1 MSRHVSPPESRPLE
15 PKESLSP
22 VSSVHV
28 TSPTALHEVSLRLAA
43 DAAVDLHLHTY
54 ASDGFWDPNVLVDY
68 LAGHGFAVAA
78 VCDHDTQDSVLE
90 AIAAGERRGVRI
102 VPGTEVTV
110 RWGERQWHLLVY
122 GIRPDDDRPEA
133 QPFLT
138 LMSDQDARFKA
149 LAVDARRRV
158 ETSGRPIPS
167 VESEINS
174 RTLMP
179 VHVLRAMIR
188 DKHVPRLKEAAELV
202 VELGGNFT
210 TDTPLAE
217 VVEAAH
223 QAGGVCILAHP
234 GRPDLGPALTGETLD
249 QMLAEA
255 PVDGLEG
262 HYRTYSD
269 ADTARYRTMAEERGL
284 LIGIGSDSHA
294 PGAPV
299 DPRPWRAA
307 WGKALLERL
316 GFVVDDPPEG
326 PVWEPGMDPLA
337 VVPKPEPV
345 DPPAEPPLPENT
357 SGAS

>member
-1 MSRHVSPPESRPLE
+1 MSSPD
-15 PKESLSP
+15 
-22 VSSVHV
+22 HV
-28 TSPTALHEVSLRLAA
+28 TTSATTLCAEPVRLAA

-54 ASDGFWDPNVLVDY
+54 ASDGFWDPTDLVRY
-68 LAGHGFAVAA
+68 LAENGFSVAA
-78 VCDHDTQDSVLE
+78 ICDHDTQDSVLE
-90 AIAAGERRGVRI
+90 AITAGEKQGVHI

-110 RWGERQWHLLVY
+110 RWGGRQWHLLVY
-122 GIRPDDDRPEA
+122 GIRPDDDHPEA

-138 LMSDQDARFKA
+138 LMADQDARFKA

-158 ETSGRPIPS
+158 EASGRPIPS
-167 VESEINS
+167 VEREINS

-202 VELGGNFT
+202 VALGGNFT

-217 VVEAAH
+217 VVDAAH
-223 QAGGVCILAHP
+223 QAGGVCIVAHP
-234 GRPDLGPALTGETLD
+234 GRADLGPALTAETLD

-255 PVDGLEG
+255 PIDGFEG
-262 HYRTYSD
+262 HYRTYTD
-269 ADTARYRTMAEERGL
+269 ADTSRYRAMAEERGL

-316 GFVVDDPPEG
+316 GFVVDDSAEG

-337 VVPKPEPV
+337 AKP
-345 DPPAEPPLPENT
+345 PPPESTPDN
-357 SGAS
+357 S

>member
-1 MSRHVSPPESRPLE
+1 MSFPHQ
-15 PKESLSP
+15 
-22 VSSVHV
+22 V
-28 TSPTALHEVSLRLAA
+28 TSSPAAVHDAPLRLAA
-43 DAAVDLHLHTY
+43 GSAVDLHLHTY
-54 ASDGFWDPNVLVDY
+54 ASDGFWDPTVLVGY
-68 LAGHGFAVAA
+68 LAEHGFSVAA

-90 AIAAGERRGVRI
+90 AIAAGEKRGVHI

-110 RWGERQWHLLVY
+110 RWSDRQWHLLVY
-122 GIRPDDDRPEA
+122 GIRPDDDRLQA
-133 QPFLT
+133 QPFLS
-138 LMSDQDARFKA
+138 LMADQDARFKA

-158 ETSGRPIPS
+158 EASGRPIPS
-167 VESEINS
+167 VGKEINS

-179 VHVLRAMIR
+179 VHVLRAMIT

-217 VVEAAH
+217 VVDAAH
-223 QAGGVCILAHP
+223 EAGGVCIIAHP
-234 GRPDLGPALTGETLD
+234 GRADLGPALTGEMLD

-255 PVDGLEG
+255 PVDGIEG
-262 HYRTYSD
+262 HYRTYTD

-299 DPRPWRAA
+299 DPRPWRAM

-316 GFVVDDPPEG
+316 AFAVDDPAEG
-326 PVWEPGMDPLA
+326 PVWEPGMDSLA
-337 VVPKPEPV
+337 IVPTPEES
-345 DPPAEPPLPENT
+345 DPTPESRDQT
-357 SGAS
+357 EG

>member
-1 MSRHVSPPESRPLE
+1 MSLPHQ
-15 PKESLSP
+15 
-22 VSSVHV
+22 V
-28 TSPTALHEVSLRLAA
+28 TSFTAVLHDAPVRLAA

-54 ASDGFWDPNVLVDY
+54 ASDGFWDPTALVSY
-68 LAGHGFAVAA
+68 LAEHGFAVAA

-90 AIAAGERRGVRI
+90 VIAVGETRGVRI

-122 GIRPDDDRPEA
+122 GIRPDDARPEA
-133 QPFLT
+133 RPFLT
-138 LMSDQDARFKA
+138 LMADQDARFKA

-158 ETSGRPIPS
+158 EASGRPIPS
-167 VESEINS
+167 VEKEINS
-174 RTLMP
+174 LTLMP
-179 VHVLRAMIR
+179 VHILRSMIT

-217 VVEAAH
+217 VVDAAH
-223 QAGGVCILAHP
+223 QAGGICILAHP
-234 GRPDLGPALTGETLD
+234 GRADLGPALTGETLD
-249 QMLAEA
+249 QMLAKA
-255 PVDGLEG
+255 PIDGLEG

-269 ADTARYRTMAEERGL
+269 ADTQRYRTMAEERGL
-284 LIGIGSDSHA
+284 AIGIGSDSHA

-316 GFVVDDPPEG
+316 GFAVEDPAGG
-326 PVWEPGMDPLA
+326 PAWEPGMDPLA
-337 VVPKPEPV
+337 IIPKTEEV
-345 DPPAEPPLPENT
+345 DPTPVSRETTEL
-357 SGAS
+357 